1 MNLKEIFEKGRK
13 DGEIITLLK
22 KKKLNVPAWEKIR
35 RNYEP
40 NRHKIVRDYRGRP
53 NRTLEDGTVE
63 KSTRYRF
70 GFEKLLTSRMA
81 GFMFDIPVKR
91 VYNEAPAGMSE
102 EQKAIRKQVINA
114 IEKVYKNA
122 RVDNENIE
130 RAKQFFSGCE
140 IFTLWYTRD
149 SKNQIYGFPCDFKFK
164 CKTYS
169 PMDGNT
175 RLYPIF
181 DDHDDLIAMSIEYSQ
196 VVENET
202 VSYFETWTKDKH
214 YKWQTADG
222 GWKACEGYP
231 LDISSYGKIPGV
243 YMHRTEPIF
252 TEDLNYIRENI
263 EYKLSENSDTIS
275 DNAAPIV
282 VTVGE
287 ITGMEKRSDS
297 KRFVRCASGGSVSYV
312 TWDQGVD
319 SMKYHVSEAIDIY
332 FMLAQLPNISSS
344 KMAQLSNVS
353 YESRQMLFA
362 DAHMKVHDESRSWL
376 EFLEREFNV
385 VKQFVKEG
393 NKEWEPYIDQIECDH
408 VITPFIQNDKKT
420 QIDTVM
426 RANGDKPVMSQKTAI
441 KQLDFVDDADA
452 ELAQIQEEEKAAPQT
467 QESNPFGMFTAN

>member
-1 MNLKEIFEKGRK
+1 MNLKEIFESGHK

-22 KKKLNVPAWEKIR
+22 KKKLSVPEWDKIR
-35 RNYEP
+35 RNYDP

-63 KSTRYRF
+63 KATRYRF

-91 VYNEAPAGMSE
+91 VYNDAPSHLSDD
-102 EQKAIRKQVINA
+102 QKEIRKQIIAA
-114 IEKVYKNA
+114 IEKVYDKA

-130 RAKQFFSGCE
+130 RAKQYFAGCE
-140 IFTLWYTRD
+140 IFTLWYTRE
-149 SKNQIYGFPCDFKFK
+149 SPNTMYGFQSQHKFK

-196 VVENET
+196 IVENET
-202 VSYFETWTKDKH
+202 VSYFETWTKEKH
-214 YKWQTADG
+214 YKWKTAGG
-222 GWKACEGYP
+222 GWTACEGYP
-231 LDISSYGKIPGV
+231 LNISSYGKIPGV
-243 YMHRTEPIF
+243 YMYRSEPVF

-275 DNAAPIV
+275 DNAAPMV
-282 VTVGE
+282 EVTGE
-287 ITGMEKRSDS
+287 ITGLEKRSDS
-297 KRFVRCASGGSVSYV
+297 KRFIKCANGGGVKYV

-319 SMKYHVSEAIDIY
+319 SMKYHVSEAINIY
-332 FMLAQLPNISSS
+332 FMLAQLPNISASE
-344 KMAQLSNVS
+344 MAQLNNVS

-362 DAHMKVHDESRSWL
+362 DAHMKVHDESRSWF
-376 EFLEREFNV
+376 EFLEREFSC
-385 VKQFVKEG
+385 VKRYVSEG
-393 NKEWEPYIDQIECDH
+393 NKAWEPLMDTIDCKH

-441 KQLDFVDDADA
+441 KQLDFVDDAEA
-452 ELAQIQEEEKAAPQT
+452 ELAQIQAEEEASAST
-467 QESNPFGMFTAN
+467 QQSQFPMFTAN